1 MVIINAT
8 KIRALLAE
16 KQMSLLDVYHKSGIA
31 PNTVYNIFKRKA
43 LMPTL
48 YTVNALAKCFDVK
61 ALDLLKEV
69 DDN

>member
-1 MVIINAT
+1 
-8 KIRALLAE
+8 
-16 KQMSLLDVYHKSGIA
+16 MSLLDVYHKSGIA